1 MPTRGPAGDAAAM
14 EDAHELTRQ
23 WLDRFAAAVESPTD
37 GAIED
42 FNQAIRINPR
52 HPEAYVNL
60 GLVRLQQG
68 KKTEAQRDFK
78 RSLELKPSLRTF
90 IESRINQI
98 SSN

>member
-1 MPTRGPAGDAAAM
+1 MRLAQRSARAFSKS
-14 EDAHELTRQ
+14 
-23 WLDRFAAAVESPTD
+23 LDTYEQERKRSAKEKRD

-68 KKTEAQRDFK
+68 KKTEAQRAFK